1 MEYTQERFAT
11 FHDYGD
17 AHPPAPVDEATVVV
31 PIAERD
37 HASPA
42 ANRAMEKLEAV
53 DPGRVLIALRADGE
67 AVEKIVDWLDS
78 FDFDGTVLWC
88 TAPAIKT
95 TLEANGIDSA
105 AGKGRDVWLG
115 IGVASQSE
123 YVVVHD
129 ADATTYDTAHVP
141 KLLFPLANGY
151 DFAKGYYARVESE
164 QLYGR
169 LFRLFYTPLV
179 QVLESEYHHPF
190 VSYLDGFR
198 YALAGEFAVT
208 REAAQSLRS
217 PSGWGLEVGTLGDT
231 FDFAGFEGT
240 AQVDLG
246 IHKHEHRSVEGTG
259 GLGQMCAEVG
269 ETLFTVLEEQGI
281 ELDYD
286 RLRTQYH
293 ERADQIVQQYA
304 GDAAFTGFS
313 FDEQREHDQA
323 ATSAE
328 AIRPPT
334 TDDRLPAW
342 REISLEP
349 ATIEQLSAEAID
361 RVTSDRVAGRD

>member
-17 AHPPAPVDEATVVV
+17 AQPPAPVDEATVVV
-31 PIAERD
+31 PLAERD

-53 DPGRVLIALRADGE
+53 DPGRVLIALRADSD
-67 AVEKIVDWLDS
+67 AVSRIVEWVDS
-78 FDFDGTVLWC
+78 FEFDGTVLWC

-95 TLEANGIDSA
+95 ALEANGIDSA
-105 AGKGRDVWLG
+105 AGKGRDVWLAV
-115 IGVASQSE
+115 GVASKSE

-151 DFAKGYYARVESE
+151 DFAKGYYARVENQ

-179 QVLESEYHHPF
+179 QVLEAEHHHPF
-190 VSYLDGFR
+190 VSYLDSFR
-198 YALAGEFAVT
+198 YALAGEFAMT
-208 REAAQSLRS
+208 AETAQSVRS

-231 FDFAGFEGT
+231 FDIAGFEGT

-246 IHKHEHRSVEGTG
+246 IHKHEHRSVEGSG

-269 ETLFTVLEEQGI
+269 ETLFTVLEEQGL

-286 RLRTQYH
+286 RLRSQYH
-293 ERADQIVQQYA
+293 DRADQIVEQYA
-304 GDAAFTGFS
+304 GDAAFNGFA

-323 ATSAE
+323 ATYAE
-328 AIRPPT
+328 AITPPT

-342 REISLEP
+342 QEIALDP
-349 ATIEQLSAEAID
+349 AEIEEHSAAAID
-361 RVTSDRVAGRD
+361 RVTADRVAERD